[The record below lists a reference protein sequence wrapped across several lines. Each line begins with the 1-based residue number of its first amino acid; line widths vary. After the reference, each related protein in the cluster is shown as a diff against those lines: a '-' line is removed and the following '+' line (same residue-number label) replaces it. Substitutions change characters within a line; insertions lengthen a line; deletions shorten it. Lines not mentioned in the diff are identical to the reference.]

1 MGGCPG
7 ERVQPFGGSPES
19 SASRAALDHPR
30 VLPAGLRVVLLILVA
45 YAVAVILPDTLRPA
59 SLYQKAY
66 PLVGLAGAVT
76 GDRHKAGH
84 REAPG
89 WYPLGTLGF
98 ELAVDEAAARLVVD
112 GRGGTVPAL
121 GAELNA
127 GGAGTAMRF
136 LLGFLTLGRGH
147 FRLDG
152 NQRMRERPIGPLLDT
167 LAALGISVRAERD
180 NGCPPVAIEIAVAFP
195 AKRFTNSGFS
205 RSSFDTSSQAMRW

>member
-7 ERVQPFGGSPES
+7 ERVQPFGGTFEGG
-19 SASRAALDHPR
+19 ASRAALDHPR

-98 ELAVDEAAARLVVD
+98 AADND
-112 GRGGTVPAL
+112 GIVTRWMSAT
-121 GAELNA
+121 
-127 GGAGTAMRF
+127 
-136 LLGFLTLGRGH
+136 
-147 FRLDG
+147 
-152 NQRMRERPIGPLLDT
+152 
-167 LAALGISVRAERD
+167 
-180 NGCPPVAIEIAVAFP
+180 AFP
-195 AKRFTNSGFS
+195 ATARRGRRARKSATESTCG
-205 RSSFDTSSQAMRW
+205 APP